1 MSHFYELL
9 KCDTFHISFL
19 WSTWMWHRMRHAKY
33 FKLLYFLSHFYEVLE
48 FGHVSVSFFG
58 ITWFSQNHLKNLH
71 ITEMPI
77 AFHLLLRL
85 AYQIITLITA
95 HHTTLTPTRKL
106 NGKTR
111 VHTVFYLDS
120 FGQEM
125 PSLDLVKGQYFH
137 SSFPF
142 RLLVFVCYAIS
153 DLCTFLNARVD
164 LYAFCAVLCTNFVS

>member
-1 MSHFYELL
+1 M
-9 KCDTFHISFL
+9 
-19 WSTWMWHRMRHAKY
+19 KY
-33 FKLLYFLSHFYEVLE
+33 FHKNHIKKLR
-48 FGHVSVSFFG
+48 
-58 ITWFSQNHLKNLH
+58 
-71 ITEMPI
+71 ITETPI

-95 HHTTLTPTRKL
+95 HTTLTPTRKL

-125 PSLDLVKGQYFH
+125 PSLVLVKGQYFH

-142 RLLVFVCYAIS
+142 RLLVVVFSTQATCLSTRVARAKIECGWVVIIS
-153 DLCTFLNARVD
+153 NHAGTQPLHLFN
-164 LYAFCAVLCTNFVS
+164 